1 MEWPDA
7 YGEDVNER
15 VLTSVAVIFCAYLA
29 STLLVFPVRALA
41 RKFGILDVPGG
52 RKSHHAP
59 VPLLGG
65 LAIFGALVVV
75 VGGSLY
81 FVSNLQGS
89 WLSRHLGASLK
100 DISKYVL
107 IQPKLW
113 ALLIGASFVT
123 LVGIADDIKGVNFSP
138 LLKFGSQIAA
148 ALVLLRAGVFMDLL
162 NCNIYLSMLVS
173 IVWIVGITN
182 SFNLLDNMN
191 GLSSGI
197 ALICSLV
204 FLTLVMVKGEF
215 FIALLLSAMIGS
227 ILGFLQ
233 FNMRGSL
240 FLGDTGSLLL
250 GYLLGAISIMARY
263 VDSMDDSM
271 FPVLAP
277 LVILGLPLFDT
288 FSVILIRLREKRP
301 VFQGDQ
307 MHLSHRLVRIGM
319 TRNQAVFFNY
329 LMAFAI
335 ASTALFMINSR
346 LLHSLLALVLVLAL
360 VAMVSILMS
369 TQGRNGNDNVNAPQ
383 LASPIRTG
391 AAKHVPA
398 AQLRAQPRSPV
409 SNHV

>member
-1 MEWPDA
+1 
-7 YGEDVNER
+7 
-15 VLTSVAVIFCAYLA
+15 VLTSVVVIICAYVA
-29 STLLVFPVRALA
+29 STFLVFPVRALA
-41 RKFGILDVPGG
+41 RRFGILDIPGG

-65 LAIFGALVVV
+65 LAVFGALVIV

-81 FVSNLQGS
+81 FVSNLQES
-89 WLSRHLGASLK
+89 WLSRHFGGSLK
-100 DISKYVL
+100 DVSRYVL

-113 ALLIGASFVT
+113 ALLIGASVVT
-123 LVGIADDIKGVNFSP
+123 FVGIADDIKGVSFSP
-138 LLKFGSQIAA
+138 LLKFTGQIIA
-148 ALVLLRAGVFMDLL
+148 ALVLLHAGIFMDLL
-162 NCNIYLSMLVS
+162 NGNIYLSMLVS
-173 IVWIVGITN
+173 VLWIVGITN

-197 ALICSLV
+197 ALICSFV
-204 FLTLVMVKGEF
+204 FLALVMVKGEF
-215 FIALLLSAMIGS
+215 FIALLLSAIIGS
-227 ILGFLQ
+227 TLGFFQ
-233 FNMRGSL
+233 FNIRGSI

-263 VDSMDDSM
+263 VDSKEDSM

-288 FSVILIRLREKRP
+288 FSVILIRLREKRS

-319 TRNQAVFFNY
+319 TKNQAVFFNY
-329 LMAFAI
+329 LMAFSI

-346 LLHSLLALVLVLAL
+346 LLHSLLALALVLAL

-369 TQGRNGNDNVNAPQ
+369 TQARNGNDKVDAPQ
-383 LASPIRTG
+383 LAGPKRTG
-391 AAKHVPA
+391 AAELVPA
-398 AQLRAQPRSPV
+398 AQLRARPATPI